1 MTFPNRR
8 KLVCTLYIFPLRK
21 FTRLM
26 SFRNPRRL
34 RDFDPQLFRYTIFK
48 VKHWEMAFLSML
60 LLFSAMLKKWP
71 QSKWGVTQESFLLQD
86 SFLSRGFIQ
95 ISHHNCNT
103 WRRAYYTMYLWAFHF
118 LNKGQNE
125 NFVEKCVPGRLF
137 FWRLT
142 NFTRFLKIRWSLI
155 HEWILKNPV

>member
-48 VKHWEMAFLSML
+48 V
-60 LLFSAMLKKWP
+60 
-71 QSKWGVTQESFLLQD
+71 QSKALRNGFSFNAFIVFGDAQKVTS
-86 SFLSRGFIQ
+86 
-95 ISHHNCNT
+95 
-103 WRRAYYTMYLWAFHF
+103 
-118 LNKGQNE
+118 K
-125 NFVEKCVPGRLF
+125 
-137 FWRLT
+137 
-142 NFTRFLKIRWSLI
+142 
-155 HEWILKNPV
+155 